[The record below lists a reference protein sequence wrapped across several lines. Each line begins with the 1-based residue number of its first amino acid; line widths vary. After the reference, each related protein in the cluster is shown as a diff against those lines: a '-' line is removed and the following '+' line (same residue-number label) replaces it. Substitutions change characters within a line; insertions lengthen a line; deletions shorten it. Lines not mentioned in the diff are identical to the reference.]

1 MIHSMAGGMLGKVE
15 YSDYA
20 KVEVLEGE
28 MQGNSLWYK
37 TSLVL
42 LKVGDKVLVPVG
54 AGDTPMRGVV
64 LRIDRSVSSQNS
76 PVPSKRAK
84 YIIKIIK

>member
-54 AGDTPMRGVV
+54 TGDTPTRGVV

-76 PVPSKRAK
+76 PVPSRRAK
-84 YIIKIIK
+84 SIIKIIK

>member
-54 AGDTPMRGVV
+54 TGDTPMCGVV